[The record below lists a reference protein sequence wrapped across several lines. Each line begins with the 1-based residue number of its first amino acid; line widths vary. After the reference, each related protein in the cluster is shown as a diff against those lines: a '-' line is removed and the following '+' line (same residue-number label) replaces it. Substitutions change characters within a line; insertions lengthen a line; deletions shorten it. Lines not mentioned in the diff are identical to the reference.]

1 MATRAGRNG
10 PTRGRASTAR
20 RGGGSDGVKR
30 NEVGA
35 VLNALRR
42 LVRGLHRSSR
52 VTEQRWKVS
61 AAQLLVLDRL
71 AEKSA
76 LSVNELAERTFTHQ
90 STVSVVAARLV
101 RRGLVRREQDPDDA
115 RRTRLSLTAA
125 GRTLRDRATSAATV
139 QIVAA
144 LEEMPTNRL
153 RVVHDSLG
161 RLVKAIGV
169 ESEPALM
176 FFEDDDGTRKKR
188 SRGAAARKRA

>member
-10 PTRGRASTAR
+10 PTRGRTSTVR
-20 RGGGSDGVKR
+20 RGRDGNGVR
-30 NEVGA
+30 RTEVGA

-52 VTEQRWKVS
+52 ISEQRWNVS

-71 AEKSA
+71 AETSA

-125 GRTLRDRATSAATV
+125 GRSLRDRATSAASV
-139 QIVAA
+139 QIVEA
-144 LEEMPTNRL
+144 LEAIPTKPL
-153 RVVHDSLG
+153 RVVHACLD

-176 FFEDDDGTRKKR
+176 FFEDGDGARKRR
-188 SRGAAARKRA
+188 SRGVAARKRA

>member
-1 MATRAGRNG
+1 MATRAGRTG

-20 RGGGSDGVKR
+20 QGGDGTGVRR

-52 VTEQRWKVS
+52 ITEQRWNVS

-115 RRTRLSLTAA
+115 RRTRLSLTAS
-125 GRTLRDRATSAATV
+125 GRALRDRATSAASV
-139 QIVAA
+139 QIVEA
-144 LEEMPTNRL
+144 LEEIPTNRL
-153 RVVHDSLG
+153 RVVHACLD

-176 FFEDDDGTRKKR
+176 FFEESNGTRKKR
-188 SRGAAARKRA
+188 SRGVALRTRA